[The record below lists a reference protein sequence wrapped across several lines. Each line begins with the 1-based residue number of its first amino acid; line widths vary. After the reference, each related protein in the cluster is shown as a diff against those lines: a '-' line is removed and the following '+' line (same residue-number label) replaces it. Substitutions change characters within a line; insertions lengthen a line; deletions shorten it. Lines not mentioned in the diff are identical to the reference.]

1 MKANTHNLKV
11 ELHILQNF
19 PPANLNRDD
28 NNMPKDAYYGGWRR
42 SRVSS
47 QSWKRAI
54 RTSEEFKKRVDN
66 KISFRTKYLS
76 QQVAE
81 FLQKNHKR
89 DKPNSDE
96 IAKLF
101 ADNFLSE
108 KKKKDEQDSSNKSTL
123 LLYIAEQHIQEMTDM
138 LNGRWDEIMQEFDKK
153 AAEGSTV
160 PNEISPP
167 TKLTK
172 EEQKE
177 KEAKEKEENEAKA
190 KTEFELLRGQVE
202 EIIAKY
208 QTDTDSKD
216 TLVAL
221 KKIGAIK
228 DKETKPV
235 IEDFKKAL
243 DSLVGSVKKIE
254 GMSEATK
261 KDEVQD
267 NDGQPEKETS
277 GIIEELKDAIAK
289 YGTPD
294 EAITA
299 IMKALKKEIAKKY
312 KSNAGTVDIGLFG
325 RMLTSLPEID
335 IDAAC
340 QVAHVIS
347 TNKLKSEFDFFTAV
361 DDLNTSDAS
370 AGMMGLAGYNANCYY
385 RYMVLDVRQLAEN
398 LGYAKKE
405 LNDDERKTIKKLVLA
420 GIEAFLHAAVEAIPS
435 AKQNT
440 FAAHP
445 RPAFVLAVVRE
456 NSAPLSL
463 VNAFEKPIQPDEEHS
478 LTDNSIIALD
488 KHWRALSKMY
498 GTVACKNI
506 FVAAL
511 GGKEYIKSLTKPPT
525 KEEDKLSLAQ
535 YVQEGTEGKTDIES
549 VIEQTISRLGSCW
562 QNNNSKSEEK
572 A

>member
-54 RTSEEFKKRVDN
+54 RTSEGFKKRVDD
-66 KISFRTKYLS
+66 KLSVRTKYLS

-81 FLQKNHKR
+81 FLQKNHNR
-89 DKPNSDE
+89 DKANSE
-96 IAKLF
+96 KIAQLF
-101 ADNFLSE
+101 ANTFLSE

-123 LLYIAEQHIQEMTDM
+123 LLYIAEKHIQEITDM
-138 LNGRWDEIMQEFDKK
+138 LNGRWDEIMQQFDKK
-153 AAEGSTV
+153 TAATAEKTTPS
-160 PNEISPP
+160 EASPAP
-167 TKLTK
+167 PLTK
-172 EEQKE
+172 KE
-177 KEAKEKEENEAKA
+177 KDAKEKEENEAKA
-190 KTEFELLRGQVE
+190 KIEFELLRGQVE

-208 QTDTDSKD
+208 QTDTNSGD

-221 KKIGAIK
+221 KKISEIK
-228 DKETKPV
+228 EKETKPV
-235 IEDFKKAL
+235 TKEFKKAL
-243 DSLVGSVKKIE
+243 DSLVGAVKKIK
-254 GMSEATK
+254 GVSEATK

-267 NDGQPEKETS
+267 NDGQPDEETS

-299 IMKALKKEIAKKY
+299 IMKALKNEIAKKY

-361 DDLNTSDAS
+361 DDLNTSDAG

-385 RYMVLDVRQLAEN
+385 RYMVLDVRQLAKN
-398 LGYAKKE
+398 LGAKEE
-405 LNDDERKTIKKLVLA
+405 LNDNEFETIKGLVLA

-435 AKQNT
+435 GKQNT

-445 RPAFVLAVVRE
+445 RPAFVLTVVRE

-488 KHWRALSKMY
+488 KHWRTLSKMY
-498 GTVACKNI
+498 GAVASENI

-511 GGKEYIKSLTKPPT
+511 GGKEYVKGLI
-525 KEEDKLSLAQ
+525 EDNQLSLAQ
-535 YVQEGTEGKTDIES
+535 YVQEGAENKTDIAL
-549 VIEQTISRLGSCW
+549 VIECTKSRLNDVW
-562 QNNNSKSEEK
+562 ENNNSKSEEK